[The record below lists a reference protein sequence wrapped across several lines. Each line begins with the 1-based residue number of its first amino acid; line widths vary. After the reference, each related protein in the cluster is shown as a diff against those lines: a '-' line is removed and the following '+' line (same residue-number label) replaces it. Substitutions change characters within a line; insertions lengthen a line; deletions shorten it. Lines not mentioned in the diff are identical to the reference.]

1 MPSHHLSS
9 AAEWRIKSTQPSK
22 VLSSTFEGEQFLFIN
37 SEGSSLVFVYRMIS
51 YTEPEFYQVLPAG
64 VGPEGGLAIPNRG
77 LYIVA
82 SHIDSR
88 STGVRSSINI
98 YHYGSKWKKYPTLVS
113 ANRSKGSTK
122 GSTKGSKSGT
132 GTPIP
137 FSSLSGLAA
146 EIRDR
151 KSYHIY
157 SVEDSFFNKNR
168 IFTIDSSSY
177 PAVIE
182 KETRILDSQNLLI
195 NVTTYGNFSSEV
207 RRTLVNSDKTVNLD
221 LEGIAVASD
230 GGFWVVSEGA
240 GNVGDA
246 STSLNLLIKLDKLGV
261 IRNVTALPNSVND
274 IQVRYGFEGV
284 AEGTGNYTGN
294 VLVIFQRAWGSE
306 LNNRLGWYN
315 VSSGQWK
322 FFYYQVDVLPTV
334 RNSGWVG
341 LTDVAPL
348 CDAEFLIMEG
358 DNQAGPDAQV
368 KRLYKIDL
376 ENLTEYSIVNKTL
389 VYDLLPPLQKTQG
402 LVLGNWEGVALNARG
417 SLYIVNDN
425 GGIDRSPSEMQMFL
439 VTEGGSLK
447 SQCY

>member
-1 MPSHHLSS
+1 M
-9 AAEWRIKSTQPSK
+9 I
-22 VLSSTFEGEQFLFIN
+22 STFEGEQFLFVN
-37 SEGSSLVFVYRMIS
+37 SEGSSLVFVYKMIS

-88 STGVRSSINI
+88 PTGVRSSINI
-98 YHYGSKWKKYPTLVS
+98 YHYGSKWTKYPTLVS
-113 ANRSKGSTK
+113 ANRSKDSK
-122 GSTKGSKSGT
+122 KGSKS

-151 KSYHIY
+151 KSHQIY
-157 SVEDSFFNKNR
+157 SVEDSFFNKSR

-207 RRTLVNSDKTVNLD
+207 RRALVNSDKTVNLD

-240 GNVGDA
+240 GNVGDS

-261 IRNVTALPNSVND
+261 IQNVTALPDSVND
-274 IQVRYGFEGV
+274 IQVSHGFEGV

-322 FFYYQVDVLPTV
+322 FFFYQVDVLPTV
-334 RNSGWVG
+334 RNSGFVG
-341 LTDVAPL
+341 LSDVAPL
-348 CDAEFLIMEG
+348 CDAKFLILEG

-376 ENLTEYSIVNKTL
+376 ANLTEYSIVSKTL
-389 VYDLLPPLQKTQG
+389 VYDLLPPLEKTKG

-425 GGIDRSPSEMQMFL
+425 GGIDSSPSEMQMFL
-439 VTEGGSLK
+439 VAEGGNLK